1 MRAAAAAPRGAKPRI
16 CFVAPAIYPVLSGD
30 RRIESV
36 GGAEV
41 QQTILARTL
50 QQAGYQVSV
59 VTMDYGQP
67 AVVDLDGI
75 QVYRAHSPHGGLP
88 VLRYLHPRI
97 TSIWRAMQ
105 LADADIYYQRASG
118 MLAGL
123 IAHFCARYRRKFVFA
138 AASDADFFPDLPLIH
153 YSRDKWLYRRGLRRA
168 DAVVVQNPVQ
178 QQACRE
184 RFGRAATIVP
194 SCHAPQPAPRA
205 GLAGYVLWA
214 GTIKALKR
222 PELFLELARRLP
234 QYRFVAVGG
243 GDAALLQRLRE
254 QSAGLANL
262 EWVGFVPYSAVDPYF
277 DGARLLLNTSVI
289 EGFPNT
295 FLQAWAR
302 GVPSI
307 SFFDNGSRHQD
318 QPVTRT
324 VADLDAMAAAVA
336 QWMGDD
342 LSWQGASARVRD
354 YFEASHTPAVAL
366 RAYQQVFAALD
377 GE

>member
-1 MRAAAAAPRGAKPRI
+1 
-16 CFVAPAIYPVLSGD
+16 
-30 RRIESV
+30 
-36 GGAEV
+36 
-41 QQTILARTL
+41 
-50 QQAGYQVSV
+50 
-59 VTMDYGQP
+59 
-67 AVVDLDGI
+67 
-75 QVYRAHSPHGGLP
+75 
-88 VLRYLHPRI
+88 
-97 TSIWRAMQ
+97 
-105 LADADIYYQRASG
+105 
-118 MLAGL
+118 
-123 IAHFCARYRRKFVFA
+123 
-138 AASDADFFPDLPLIH
+138 
-153 YSRDKWLYRRGLRRA
+153 
-168 DAVVVQNPVQ
+168 
-178 QQACRE
+178 
-184 RFGRAATIVP
+184 
-194 SCHAPQPAPRA
+194 
-205 GLAGYVLWA
+205 
-214 GTIKALKR
+214 
-222 PELFLELARRLP
+222 
-234 QYRFVAVGG
+234 
-243 GDAALLQRLRE
+243 LLQRLRE

-307 SFFDNGSRHQD
+307 SFFDNGSRHQG